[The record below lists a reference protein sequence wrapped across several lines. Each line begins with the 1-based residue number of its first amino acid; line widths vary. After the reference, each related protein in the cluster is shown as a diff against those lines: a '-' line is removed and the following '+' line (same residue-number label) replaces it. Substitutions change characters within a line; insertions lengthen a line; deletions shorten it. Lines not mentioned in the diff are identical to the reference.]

1 MIKPLFKIALG
12 AVVLTSI
19 LQAPVLAESLG
30 EAPKFS
36 LKSVKDNKSVNLA
49 DFKGKVL
56 IINFWATWCPP
67 CRSEIPD
74 FIKLQKEYGSKG
86 LQIIGLAVDAGG
98 AKVVSDFGKEMGI
111 NYVSLLADAQTQQAY
126 GGIRG
131 IPATFIVDRKGQ
143 IVKKYL
149 GAKSKEQFEAEIKPL
164 L

>member
-12 AVVLTSI
+12 AVALTSI